1 MVFKLVAA
9 AAKTW
14 RKLKGENLSPKV
26 IQGARFRDGV
36 QIIETPEQHA
46 A

>member
-1 MVFKLVAA
+1 L
-9 AAKTW
+9 
-14 RKLKGENLSPKV
+14 PKV

-36 QIIETPEQHA
+36 QIIETPAQHA